1 MRVSCGV
8 AWRGVGACSQ
18 LQQLKNKYNLLKK
31 KASTAASKARARR
44 SSRSSGS
51 SKLDDVVEEEKT
63 APTPRR
69 RPSAVPAATS
79 ARVAELE
86 DEAESLRVQAAAC
99 KQTVD
104 ELTEEGDKL
113 RAENKRLRLCV
124 LWGRSFDAA
133 DDGVVLF

>member
-1 MRVSCGV
+1 M
-8 AWRGVGACSQ
+8 
-18 LQQLKNKYNLLKK
+18 
-31 KASTAASKARARR
+31 
-44 SSRSSGS
+44 
-51 SKLDDVVEEEKT
+51 EEEKT

-69 RPSAVPAATS
+69 RPSVVPAATS

-133 DDGVVLF
+133 MMVW